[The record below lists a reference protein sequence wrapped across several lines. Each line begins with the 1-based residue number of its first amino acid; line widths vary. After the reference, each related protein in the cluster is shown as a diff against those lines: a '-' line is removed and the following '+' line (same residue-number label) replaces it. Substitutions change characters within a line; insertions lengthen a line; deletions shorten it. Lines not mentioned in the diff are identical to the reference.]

1 MARRRKTKRGKPD
14 EYFRVG
20 PLEIARFGKVLVSKL
35 NATAGEIDTMR
46 SKMADDLPR
55 IVAEIDQL
63 VDRIAARVSRLPP
76 ENLLLRSW
84 WEFAHS
90 SIRPDKTPEDLNA
103 TMRMLEYT
111 QSVIAS
117 VKPTEES
124 ADLTDEDWDGLK
136 SDVRDLFTRVS
147 FEYQMSSTADRRRQD
162 QNLDMDLEDL
172 RFRTEVFW
180 INVRGER
187 YHVHER
193 QALLDI
199 LAPHSDVLIRL
210 FGMDAPALVS
220 ELDKVLAKLTF
231 GLHDSFLEMKSLQE
245 AILARMA
252 KLAEESPS
260 KSIDELRNRV
270 FEDPDLAS
278 KREKVRGEM
287 FGVDLFDVEL
297 VTGLPKNLLDE
308 LVWSRG
314 EDDEFFAPGEFSGWP
329 LRVWPT
335 MKRPFIRING
345 RILCF
350 DMFALFDRFYRV
362 LQRVIFQLEPAY
374 KKTWNDRQKAVSE
387 QLPLNYFQRLL
398 PGAQVYGAVHY
409 RWKTA
414 GGATEW
420 CETDGLVIYD
430 DHLFIS
436 EVKAGAFTY
445 TSPATDLQA
454 HVASLRNLVL
464 NPASQANRF
473 IDYLESAAEVPI
485 YDANHVEIG
494 RLSRSSF
501 RHVTPCAITLDPFTE
516 LAARSNHLRKVGI
529 DIGQRP
535 LWVLSID
542 DLRVYG
548 DLIDN
553 PLVFLHFVEQRMRA
567 ARSEL
572 VELDD
577 ELDHLGLY
585 LSDNNYSLSAAKLA
599 AGRPSKITFNGYRTP
614 IDKYY
619 ETVLHGEPAVPP
631 SQQMPE
637 KLAEIVRFLS
647 TSGINGSS
655 EPASFLLD
663 ANGEYRAQ
671 LAAGIDEQL
680 RGHHDLGRPLPL
692 STYGDLSLTLFA
704 WSPLVR
710 REAAFAV
717 EHTQVVMAANDENS
731 RPLLELEY
739 AADGTLCGVHWQHIG
754 LSDLS
759 AAELERLSEAGSS
772 LRGRR
777 VAKVEAMRKIGRNEK
792 CPCGSGKKYK
802 QCHSLTTQR

>member
-1 MARRRKTKRGKPD
+1 MISR
-14 EYFRVG
+14 
-20 PLEIARFGKVLVSKL
+20 S
-35 NATAGEIDTMR
+35 NANAEESDAMQGM
-46 SKMADDLPR
+46 MADDLPR
-55 IVAEIDQL
+55 IVAEIEQL
-63 VDRIAARVSRLPP
+63 VDRIATRVARFAP
-76 ENLLLRSW
+76 EKLLLRSW
-84 WEFAHS
+84 WEFASS
-90 SIRPDKTPEDLNA
+90 SILPDKNPDDRDA

-117 VKPTEES
+117 VKPAAESVDLTEE
-124 ADLTDEDWDGLK
+124 DWNALK
-136 SDVRDLFTRVS
+136 SDVRTLFTRVS
-147 FEYQMSSTADRRRQD
+147 FEYQMSSTSDRRRRD
-162 QNLDMDLEDL
+162 QNLDMDLEAL
-172 RFRTEVFW
+172 RVRTEVFW
-180 INVRGER
+180 INVRGQR

-199 LAPHSDVLIRL
+199 LVPHSAVLMRL
-210 FGMDAPALVS
+210 FGMDAYALVS
-220 ELDKVLAKLTF
+220 ELDKILAKLTF
-231 GLHDSFLEMKSLQE
+231 GLHDSLQEMESLQE
-245 AILARMA
+245 ATLTRVA
-252 KLAEESPS
+252 KLVEESPS
-260 KSIDELRNRV
+260 RNIDELRDKV

-278 KREKVRGEM
+278 RREKVVGEM
-287 FGVDLFDVEL
+287 FGLDLFDVEL
-297 VTGLPKNLLDE
+297 VTSLPENLLDE

-314 EDDEFFAPGEFSGWP
+314 EDDDFFAPGEFSGWP

-350 DMFALFDRFYRV
+350 DMFALFDRLYRV
-362 LQRVIFQLEPAY
+362 LQRVIFRLEPAY
-374 KKTWNDRQKAVSE
+374 RQMWNDLQKVVSE

-398 PGAQVYGAVHY
+398 PGAQVYGTFYY

-430 DHLFIS
+430 DHLFVS

-454 HVASLRNLVL
+454 HITSLHNLVL

-473 IDYLESAAEVPI
+473 IDYLESAEEVPI
-485 YDANHVEIG
+485 YDADHVEIG
-494 RLSRSSF
+494 RLSRSGF
-501 RHVTPCAITLDPFTE
+501 RHVTPCAITLDPLTE
-516 LAARSNHLRKVGI
+516 LAARSNHLRKIGI

-535 LWVLSID
+535 LWALSID
-542 DLRVYG
+542 DLRVYA

-567 ARSEL
+567 AQSEL
-572 VELDD
+572 VDLDD

-585 LSDNNYSLSAAKLA
+585 LSNNNYSLSAVKLA
-599 AGRPSKITFNGYRTP
+599 AGKPSKITFNGYRTP
-614 IDKYY
+614 IDNYY
-619 ETVLHGEPAVPP
+619 EAVLQGESAVLP

-647 TSGINGSS
+647 KSGIKGCS

-663 ANGEYRAQ
+663 ASGEYRTQ
-671 LAAGIDEQL
+671 LVAAIDQQL
-680 RGHHDLGRPLPL
+680 LAHHDLGRTLPL

-704 WSPLVR
+704 WSPLVPR
-710 REAAFAV
+710 QAAFAV
-717 EHTQVVMAANDENS
+717 EHTQVVMAADDEDS

-739 AADGTLCGVHWQHIG
+739 SADGTLCGVHWQHIG

-759 AAELERLSEAGSS
+759 PDELERLRDAGSS

-777 VAKVEAMRKIGRNEK
+777 VAKVEAVRKIGRNEK